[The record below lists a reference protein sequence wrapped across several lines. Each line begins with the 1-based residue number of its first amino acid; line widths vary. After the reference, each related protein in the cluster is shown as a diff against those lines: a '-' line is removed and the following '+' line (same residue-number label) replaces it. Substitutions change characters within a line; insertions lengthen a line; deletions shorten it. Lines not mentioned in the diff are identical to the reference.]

1 MKTYQIYVFSQENCA
16 PCGKLKEYVSTLTED
31 EQKEL
36 HFVPLRVRAKTCD
49 TCYPDYTALAL
60 EHEVTLTPTLLVVH
74 EELSCTIEDGD
85 EWCNPKEVEVERFV
99 GAASIIE
106 HLPATLDAYT
116 YAHPE

>member
-16 PCGKLKEYVSTLTED
+16 PCRKLKEYVSTLTED

-36 HFVPLRVRAKTCD
+36 HFVPLRVKEKTCD

-74 EELSCTIEDGD
+74 EELSCTIEDDD
-85 EWCNPKEVEVERFV
+85 EWCDPKEVEVERFI
-99 GAASIIE
+99 GATSIIE